1 MSTPSNLYAEK
12 VFAEHPTGLWALDDN
27 VDYISLISE
36 SKRVLSDT
44 TKWETPIGGTVA
56 AYPQSIGEPFINS
69 YVGKITATPTS
80 SEFGSVTMVSKNIIN
95 LQELS
100 QYLKTFSIGGYFYSQ
115 SAYISGFEI
124 GYQYVDTTSGQII
137 RHLKNYDTIINN
149 SWVFISETF
158 DTPPDNSQMQ
168 IVFKINFFGGS
179 ETEDAFLVNGI
190 TFGQWSEEFA
200 STSLGVIPI
209 DLPSEISL
217 APQKAVVAKCYG
229 LQELNAYYL
238 VSDNMLKAKNLGI
251 PIVYGTSSLTTLY
264 PNGSNPSLIV
274 PGLGFLNES
283 GKFRQYTLET
293 WLRVNAYTN
302 DRKRII
308 GPIASDDGI
317 YVDGPSIGLKI
328 GNDYSTYYVGEWTR
342 PMLVHLRLGKDTASL
357 VINGQ
362 EVISFSYD
370 PALIE
375 FPEIAVN
382 SKDQDWIG
390 FYAHEDVFPI
400 DIDCV
405 AIYPYVVPTAVAKR
419 KFVFG
424 QGVEIPENINT
435 SYSGTSVF
443 IDYSFANYSAN
454 YQYPKIGSW
463 KQAFS
468 DNILT
473 EKKALSVVKNPLPQI
488 LLSSKTKEELFLDCS
503 AAQSL
508 DPVNFFSF
516 RPNNSWDSV
525 SGYMLFENFDFL
537 QNSTSAFYGCFR
549 LPQSSAQT
557 QTLFRIEKENSTSYF
572 SIELKNS
579 GIFYKNGIDKIKINE
594 AKAFMNST
602 TGIVNIL
609 YTTNVP
615 HKLFKNSKVLVS
627 QFQKTE
633 FNKSD
638 VHSDTFKIVSENS
651 FTIEAPWIT
660 LQQISPGTFEEKYSY
675 GSGIKG
681 TGVLDFYTTMYSPL
695 VAEPGELVDIG
706 INIPTFVARFGERAS
721 EFFGSL
727 SDLRL
732 YVGGDKFGNST
743 FTGKIYKIGFCT
755 KYNFQKIR
763 GLFNELGFPI
773 WNEDLFAVYQ
783 NNQLINIDGGL
794 DTTSFHTPLGT
805 QTVNGAISGG
815 GVFVEEEDA
824 LIDHVAS
831 YTLAPNKVFGNY
843 KLSVSASAYWEDQI
857 PLTYFAESVLDKRGD
872 QYFDLDFIQFNIDY
886 PIPSKTIAIETEP
899 VDWTYAELANEY
911 RLPVQRTYESLDNY
925 LFTGYNDYEDL
936 KNKIAK
942 DYRYDT
948 DGALVKSYITFQYT
962 ELGANQTSFYFTKTE
977 RPSRNG
983 ILVPGPDWMTT
994 KYEVVDNMI
1003 IYPPSGVDFNDL
1015 SIVTHI
1021 DIKVKDSDTNN
1032 INIKKLSYAS
1042 QALNESDASPIGTRF
1057 GTPIYPYTKTGIYYD
1072 FKKQNPFSIY
1082 SGSSSYLY
1090 LTKTSGVQVRGK
1102 HDPLINRGLLIPVNT
1117 SRAEDFKAIA
1127 MQMAVRFDGD
1137 YFPYAPTQIFEIESR
1152 TAYLKF
1158 YMVASDPSGRRAK
1171 IYAIDAKT
1179 GLIQDGIGFF
1189 WNGKTV
1195 KDPVLTLQEWG
1206 FLGINFADSL
1216 IFSSFEGAIRL
1227 TGPLLFNSISYYQS
1241 TNLQEVQNVSERPW
1255 FRVKVLG
1262 NEPIDWR
1269 FWDAPSF
1276 NWNKVLVLSETSYYG
1291 VDPSEVYKSYT
1302 GTNKLI
1308 VSDDAPVTFKKYG
1321 YSLYTDVGWSKFVVD
1336 PV

>member
-27 VDYISLISE
+27 ADYISLISE
-36 SKRVLSDT
+36 TQRNLSNWT
-44 TKWETPIGGTVA
+44 ITGGTHQN
-56 AYPQSIGEPFINS
+56 YPQSIGEPFINS
-69 YVGKITATPTS
+69 YVGKITATPTNDES
-80 SEFGSVTMVSKNIIN
+80 ASIIAISN
-95 LQELS
+95 EIMDLRDLNT
-100 QYLKTFSIGGYFYSQ
+100 YLKTFSVGGYFYSE
-115 SAYISGFEI
+115 SSYIAGFEI
-124 GYQYVDTTSGQII
+124 GYQYEDTTSGQIVT
-137 RHLKNYDTIINN
+137 HLKNYDTIINN

-158 DTPPDNSQMQ
+158 DTPPDDSKIQL
-168 IVFKINFFGGS
+168 VFKINFIGGS
-179 ETEDAFLVNGI
+179 ETEDVFLVNGI
-190 TFGQWSEEFA
+190 TFGQWSEEFS
-200 STSLGVIPI
+200 STSLGVSPI
-209 DLPSEISL
+209 DLPSEISI

-229 LQELNAYYL
+229 LQELDAYYL

-251 PIVYGTSSLTTLY
+251 PIVYGTSSLTALY

-283 GKFRQYTLET
+283 GKFKQYTLET
-293 WLRVNAYTN
+293 WIRVNSYSN

-308 GPIASDDGI
+308 GPVASSDGI

-362 EVISFSYD
+362 EVISFSYH

-375 FPEIAVN
+375 FPEMTVN
-382 SKDQDWIG
+382 EKDQDWIG
-390 FYAHEDVFPI
+390 FYTHEDVFPI

-405 AIYPYVVPTAVAKR
+405 AIYPYVVPTAVTKR

-443 IDYSFANYSAN
+443 IDYAFANYSAN

-463 KQAFS
+463 KQAFN
-468 DNILT
+468 DNTLIQNR
-473 EKKALSVVKNPLPQI
+473 ALSVSKNTLPQI
-488 LLSSKTKEELFLDCS
+488 KLSSKTQEELFSDCNIE
-503 AAQSL
+503 QSS
-508 DPVNFFSF
+508 DSVNFFSF
-516 RPNNSWDSV
+516 KPNSSWDDV
-525 SGYMLFENFDFL
+525 SGHILFENFDFIKS
-537 QNSTSAFYGCFR
+537 STSAFYGCFR
-549 LPQSSAQT
+549 LPQSSLET

-572 SIELKNS
+572 SIELINNQIS
-579 GIFYKNGIDKIKINE
+579 YSINYNG
-594 AKAFMNST
+594 
-602 TGIVNIL
+602 
-609 YTTNVP
+609 
-615 HKLFKNSKVLVS
+615 
-627 QFQKTE
+627 
-633 FNKSD
+633 
-638 VHSDTFKIVSENS
+638 
-651 FTIEAPWIT
+651 T
-660 LQQISPGTFEEKYSY
+660 LQT
-675 GSGIKG
+675 
-681 TGVLDFYTTMYSPL
+681 LYSPL

-706 INIPTFVARFGERAS
+706 VNIPTFVARFGEQAS

-732 YVGGDKFGNST
+732 YVGGDKLGNST

-783 NNQLINIDGGL
+783 NNQLINIDGGI
-794 DTTSFHTPLGT
+794 DTTSMPPSGGT
-805 QTVNGAISGG
+805 TGTVNGGISGG
-815 GVFVEEEDA
+815 GVFIDEEDA

-831 YTLAPNKVFGNY
+831 YTLVPNKVFDTY
-843 KLSVSASAYWEDQI
+843 KLSVSANAYWEDQL

-886 PIPSKTIAIETEP
+886 PIPSKTIAIETDT
-899 VDWTYAELANEY
+899 VAWTYAELADEY
-911 RLPVQRTYESLDNY
+911 GLPIQRTYESLDNY

-948 DGALVKSYITFQYT
+948 DGAVVKSYVTFQYT
-962 ELGANQTSFYFTKTE
+962 ELGANQTPFYFTKTE

-983 ILVPGPDWMTT
+983 ILVPGSDWMTT

-1003 IYPPSGVDFNDL
+1003 IYPPAGVDFNDL

-1032 INIKKLSYAS
+1032 VNIKKLGYAS

-1072 FKKQNPFSIY
+1072 FKRQNPFSIY

-1090 LTKTSGVQVRGK
+1090 LTKTSGVQVRGQ
-1102 HDPLINRGLLIPVNT
+1102 HDPLVNRGLLIPINT
-1117 SRAEDFKAIA
+1117 SRANDFKAIA

-1137 YFPYAPTQIFEIESR
+1137 YFPYAPTQIFEIESK
-1152 TAYLKF
+1152 TAYIKF

-1179 GLIQDGIGFF
+1179 GLVQDGIGFY
-1189 WNGKTV
+1189 WNGKVV
-1195 KDPVLTLQEWG
+1195 KEPVLTLQEWG
-1206 FLGINFADSL
+1206 FLGISFADSL
-1216 IFSSFEGAIRL
+1216 IFSSFEGAIRF

-1255 FRVKVLG
+1255 FRVKVLSG
-1262 NEPIDWR
+1262 SDLDWE
-1269 FWDAPSF
+1269 FWNAPSF

-1291 VDPSEVYKSYT
+1291 VNPSEVYKSYT
-1302 GTNKLI
+1302 GTNKII
-1308 VSDDAPVTFKKYG
+1308 VSDDSPVTLKDYG
-1321 YSLYTDVGWSKFVVD
+1321 YSLYTDVNWSKFTVD

>member
-27 VDYISLISE
+27 ADYISLISE
-36 SKRVLSDT
+36 TQRNLSNWT
-44 TKWETPIGGTVA
+44 ITGGTHQN
-56 AYPQSIGEPFINS
+56 YPQSIGEPFINS
-69 YVGKITATPTS
+69 YVGKITATPTNDES
-80 SEFGSVTMVSKNIIN
+80 ASIIAISN
-95 LQELS
+95 EIMDLRDLNT
-100 QYLKTFSIGGYFYSQ
+100 YLKTFSVGGYFYSE
-115 SAYISGFEI
+115 SSYIAGFEI
-124 GYQYVDTTSGQII
+124 GYQYEDTTSGQIVT
-137 RHLKNYDTIINN
+137 HLKNYDTIINN

-158 DTPPDNSQMQ
+158 DTPPDDSKIQL
-168 IVFKINFFGGS
+168 VFKINFIGGS
-179 ETEDAFLVNGI
+179 ETEDVFLVNGI
-190 TFGQWSEEFA
+190 TFGQWSEEFS
-200 STSLGVIPI
+200 STSLGVSPI
-209 DLPSEISL
+209 DLPSEISI

-229 LQELNAYYL
+229 LQELDAYYL

-251 PIVYGTSSLTTLY
+251 PIVYGTSSLTALY

-283 GKFRQYTLET
+283 GKFKQYTLET
-293 WLRVNAYTN
+293 WIRVNSYSN

-308 GPIASDDGI
+308 GPVASSDGI

-375 FPEIAVN
+375 FPEMTVN
-382 SKDQDWIG
+382 EKDQDWIG
-390 FYAHEDVFPI
+390 FYTHEDVSPI

-405 AIYPYVVPTAVAKR
+405 AIYPYVVPTAVTKR

-443 IDYSFANYSAN
+443 IDYAFANYSAN

-463 KQAFS
+463 KQAFN
-468 DNILT
+468 DNTLIQNR
-473 EKKALSVVKNPLPQI
+473 ALSVSKNPLPQI
-488 LLSSKTKEELFLDCS
+488 KLSSKTQEELFSDCNIE
-503 AAQSL
+503 QSS
-508 DPVNFFSF
+508 DSVNFFSF
-516 RPNNSWDSV
+516 KPNSSWDDV
-525 SGYMLFENFDFL
+525 SGHILFENFDFIKS
-537 QNSTSAFYGCFR
+537 STSAFYGCFR
-549 LPQSSAQT
+549 LPQSSLET

-572 SIELKNS
+572 SIELINNQIS
-579 GIFYKNGIDKIKINE
+579 YSINYNG
-594 AKAFMNST
+594 
-602 TGIVNIL
+602 
-609 YTTNVP
+609 
-615 HKLFKNSKVLVS
+615 
-627 QFQKTE
+627 
-633 FNKSD
+633 
-638 VHSDTFKIVSENS
+638 
-651 FTIEAPWIT
+651 T
-660 LQQISPGTFEEKYSY
+660 LQT
-675 GSGIKG
+675 
-681 TGVLDFYTTMYSPL
+681 LYSPL

-706 INIPTFVARFGERAS
+706 VNIPTFVARFGEQAS

-732 YVGGDKFGNST
+732 YVGGDKLGNST

-783 NNQLINIDGGL
+783 NNQLINIDGGI
-794 DTTSFHTPLGT
+794 DTTSMPPSGGT
-805 QTVNGAISGG
+805 TGTVNGGISGG
-815 GVFVEEEDA
+815 GVFIDEEDA

-831 YTLAPNKVFGNY
+831 YTLVPNKVFDTY
-843 KLSVSASAYWEDQI
+843 KLSVSANAYWEDQL

-886 PIPSKTIAIETEP
+886 PIPSKTIAIETDP
-899 VDWTYAELANEY
+899 VAWTYAELANEY
-911 RLPVQRTYESLDNY
+911 GLPIQRTYESLDNY

-948 DGALVKSYITFQYT
+948 DGAVVKSYVTFQYT
-962 ELGANQTSFYFTKTE
+962 ELGANQTPFYFTKTE

-983 ILVPGPDWMTT
+983 ILVPGSDWMTT

-1003 IYPPSGVDFNDL
+1003 IYPPAGVDFNDL

-1032 INIKKLSYAS
+1032 VNIKKLGYAS

-1072 FKKQNPFSIY
+1072 FKRQNPFSIY

-1090 LTKTSGVQVRGK
+1090 LTKTSGVQVRGQ
-1102 HDPLINRGLLIPVNT
+1102 HDPLVNRGLLIPINT
-1117 SRAEDFKAIA
+1117 SRANDFKAIA

-1137 YFPYAPTQIFEIESR
+1137 YFPYAPTQIFEIESK
-1152 TAYLKF
+1152 TAYIKF

-1171 IYAIDAKT
+1171 IYGIDAKT
-1179 GLIQDGIGFF
+1179 GLVQDGIGFY
-1189 WNGKTV
+1189 WNGKVV
-1195 KDPVLTLQEWG
+1195 KEPVLTLQEWG
-1206 FLGINFADSL
+1206 FLGISFADSL

-1255 FRVKVLG
+1255 FRVKVLSG
-1262 NEPIDWR
+1262 SDLDWE
-1269 FWDAPSF
+1269 FWNAPSF

-1291 VDPSEVYKSYT
+1291 VNPSEVYKSYT
-1302 GTNKLI
+1302 GTNKII
-1308 VSDDAPVTFKKYG
+1308 VSDDSPVTLKDYG
-1321 YSLYTDVGWSKFVVD
+1321 YSLYTDVNWSKFTVD